1 MLNQKLRTARL
12 KKHWSME
19 QAARAIGVSKT
30 TYLRWEL
37 GEQRPHE
44 TSLEMLC
51 NAFNM
56 SDEELGYGPAPAGII
71 LLTAEDASTLA
82 ALLKGESDMFDA
94 SKRAAILKLLG
105 LTATAMTA
113 PAALLGNE
121 TWARVV
127 AQPAQVDQAT
137 LDHFGSLLKTCWELS
152 NSGELR
158 IAEQVIAP
166 VLPRLIELAPE
177 SHQAAGLASEA
188 LQLQSILQAH
198 QLRINDKIA
207 LCQQSVTYARQAN
220 DPNVLT
226 AGLAQ
231 LAVAQ
236 QYSGSFDAALDT
248 YQDALRYSGQI
259 SPLLAARLYA
269 ESASIFARY
278 GRERE
283 ARFYIDLAYESFP
296 ALPEQDPA
304 YLYADSPFAVLP
316 LYEGLSYL
324 NLNRPEQ
331 AWNSFQKHTA
341 QPTPERIRLEI
352 INHQGNAA
360 LQMGDLDRY
369 ALNLETGLSGAV
381 KIGSQK
387 RYNEALT
394 IYQTIPTTWQKEPRI
409 RALAEQFR
417 LQ

>member
-12 KKHWSME
+12 KKHWSMD
-19 QAARAIGVSKT
+19 AAASAVGVSKT

-37 GEQRPHE
+37 GEQRPHG
-44 TSLEMLC
+44 TSLQMLC
-51 NAFNM
+51 DAFGAT
-56 SDEELGYGPAPAGII
+56 DEELGYGPAEAAII
-71 LLTAEDASTLA
+71 LLTAEEAGDLA
-82 ALLKGESDMFDA
+82 ALLKGESDMFDP
-94 SKRAAILKLLG
+94 SKRAALLKLLG
-105 LTATAMTA
+105 VTATAITA
-113 PAALLGNE
+113 PAALVAGSE
-121 TWARVV
+121 TWTVGQRVD
-127 AQPAQVDQAT
+127 PAA

-166 VLPRLIELAPE
+166 VLPRLIQLAPE
-177 SHQAAGLASEA
+177 SQQAAGLASEA

-198 QLRINDKIA
+198 QLRIDAKIS
-207 LCQQSVTYARQAN
+207 LCQQAVTYARQAN
-220 DPNVLT
+220 NPNILV

-231 LAVAQ
+231 LAVAYLYDGQ
-236 QYSGSFDAALDT
+236 FEKALDA

-269 ESASIFARY
+269 EAASVFAHY

-304 YLYADSPFAVLP
+304 YLYADSPFAILP
-316 LYEGLSYL
+316 LYEGQAYL
-324 NLNRPEQ
+324 GLNRPLE
-331 AWNSFQKHTA
+331 AWNSFEKHAA

-360 LQMGDLDRY
+360 LLMNDLDRY
-369 ALNLETGLSGAV
+369 VLNLETGLAGAV

-387 RYNEALT
+387 RYNEALR
-394 IYQTIPTTWQKEPRI
+394 IYQSIPAAWYKEPRI
-409 RALAEQFR
+409 KTIAEQFR